1 MPTKDPARKAHFPAI
16 EKRYQKPMS
25 HWFSVMEKIKDKK
38 YPEQISHLR
47 NKYKFSQAHAN
58 ALVMYSRGSESAHR
72 FNSISDYYKSIDP
85 IQAKTIKSIF
95 KVIRTKFTAL
105 ELVLAWNHP
114 MLKLGDTYV
123 FGISTA
129 KNHILI
135 APFNATV
142 FKEFSPYFKGHKI
155 NKKTIGLPNDWQ
167 VDSKLLHKLIA
178 AAIKYAKSQ

>member
-47 NKYKFSQAHAN
+47 NKYKFSQVHAN

-72 FNSISDYYKSIDP
+72 FNSIADYYKSIDP

-178 AAIKYAKSQ
+178 AAIKYAK

>member
-1 MPTKDPARKAHFPAI
+1 MPTKDPSRKAHFPAI
-16 EKRYQKPMS
+16 EKKYGKPMK
-25 HWFSVMEKIKDKK
+25 HWFAIMEKMKEKK

-47 NKYKFSQAHAN
+47 VKYKFSQVYAN

-95 KVIRTKFTAL
+95 KVIRTKFPVL
-105 ELVLAWNHP
+105 DLVIAWNHP
-114 MLKLGDTYV
+114 MLKLGDEYI

-129 KNHILI
+129 KNHLLI

-142 FKEFSPYFKGHKI
+142 FKEFSPYFKDHKI
-155 NKKTIGLPNDWQ
+155 NKKTICLPSDWQ
-167 VDSKLLHKLIA
+167 VDSKLLLKLIA
-178 AAIKYAKSQ
+178 AAIKYAK

>member
-47 NKYKFSQAHAN
+47 NKYKFSQVHAN

-72 FNSISDYYKSIDP
+72 FNSIADYYKSIDP

-95 KVIRTKFTAL
+95 KAIRTKYPPL

-155 NKKTIGLPNDWQ
+155 NKKTIGLPNEWQ

-178 AAIKYAKSQ
+178 AAIKYAK

>member
-25 HWFSVMEKIKDKK
+25 YWFSVMEKIKDKK

-47 NKYKFSQAHAN
+47 NKYKFSQVHAN

-167 VDSKLLHKLIA
+167 VDSKLVHKLIA
-178 AAIKYAKSQ
+178 AAIKNAK

>member
-178 AAIKYAKSQ
+178 AAIKYAK

>member
-25 HWFSVMEKIKDKK
+25 YWFSVMEKIKDRK

-47 NKYKFSQAHAN
+47 NKYKFSQVHAN

-95 KVIRTKFTAL
+95 KVIRAKFPAL
-105 ELVLAWNHP
+105 QLVLAWNHP
-114 MLKLGDTYV
+114 MLKLGDKYV

-142 FKEFSPYFKGHKI
+142 FKEFSPHFKGHKI
-155 NKKTIGLPNDWQ
+155 NKKTIGLPNNWQ

-178 AAIKYAKSQ
+178 AAIKYAK

>member
-1 MPTKDPARKAHFPAI
+1 MK
-16 EKRYQKPMS
+16 
-25 HWFSVMEKIKDKK
+25 HWFAIMEKMKEKK

-47 NKYKFSQAHAN
+47 VKYKFSQVHAN

-95 KVIRTKFTAL
+95 KVIRTKFPVL
-105 ELVLAWNHP
+105 DLVIAWNHP
-114 MLKLGDTYV
+114 MLKLGDEYI

-129 KNHILI
+129 KNHLLI

-142 FKEFSPYFKGHKI
+142 FKEFSPYFKDHKI
-155 NKKTIGLPNDWQ
+155 NKKTICLPSDWQ
-167 VDSKLLHKLIA
+167 VDSKLLLKLIA
-178 AAIKYAKSQ
+178 AAIKYAK

>member
-1 MPTKDPARKAHFPAI
+1 MPTKDPSRKAHFPAI
-16 EKRYQKPMS
+16 EKKYGKPMK
-25 HWFSVMEKIKDKK
+25 HWFAIMEQVQGKK

-47 NKYKFSQAHAN
+47 VKYKFSQVHAN
-58 ALVMYSRGSESAHR
+58 ALVMYARGSESAHR

-95 KVIRTKFTAL
+95 KVIRAKFPAL
-105 ELVLAWNHP
+105 DLVIAWNHP
-114 MLKLGDTYV
+114 MLKLGDEYI

-135 APFNATV
+135 APFSATV

-155 NKKTIGLPNDWQ
+155 NKKTICLPNDWQ
-167 VDSKLLHKLIA
+167 VDSKLLVKLIA
-178 AAIKYAKSQ
+178 AAIKYAK

>member
-47 NKYKFSQAHAN
+47 NKYKFSQVHAN

-95 KVIRTKFTAL
+95 KVIRAKFTAL

-167 VDSKLLHKLIA
+167 VDSKLLLKLIA
-178 AAIKYAKSQ
+178 AAIKYAK

>member
-1 MPTKDPARKAHFPAI
+1 MPTKDPSRKAHFPAI
-16 EKRYQKPMS
+16 EKKYGKPMK
-25 HWFSVMEKIKDKK
+25 HWFTIMEKMKEKK
-38 YPEQISHLR
+38 YPEQISYLR
-47 NKYKFSQAHAN
+47 VKYKFSQVHAN

-95 KVIRTKFTAL
+95 KVIRTKFPVL
-105 ELVLAWNHP
+105 DLVIAWNHP
-114 MLKLGDTYV
+114 MLKLGDEYI
-123 FGISTA
+123 FSISTA

-142 FKEFSPYFKGHKI
+142 FKEFSPYFKDHKI

-167 VDSKLLHKLIA
+167 VDSKLLLKLIA
-178 AAIKYAKSQ
+178 AAIKYAK

>member
-1 MPTKDPARKAHFPAI
+1 MPTKDPSRKAQFPAI
-16 EKRYQKPMS
+16 EKKYGKPMK
-25 HWFSVMEKIKDKK
+25 HWFAIMEKMKEKK
-38 YPEQISHLR
+38 YPEQISYLR
-47 NKYKFSQAHAN
+47 VKYKFSQVHAN

-95 KVIRTKFTAL
+95 KVIRTRFPDL
-105 ELVLAWNHP
+105 DLVIAWNHP
-114 MLKLGDTYV
+114 MLKLGDEYI
-123 FGISTA
+123 FGVSTA

-142 FKEFSPYFKGHKI
+142 FKEFSPYFKDHKI

-167 VDSKLLHKLIA
+167 VDSKLLLKLIA
-178 AAIKYAKSQ
+178 AAIKYAK

>member
-1 MPTKDPARKAHFPAI
+1 MPTKDPSRKAQFPAI
-16 EKRYQKPMS
+16 EKKYGKPMK
-25 HWFSVMEKIKDKK
+25 HWFAIMEKMKEKK
-38 YPEQISHLR
+38 YPEQISYLR
-47 NKYKFSQAHAN
+47 VKYKFSQVHAN

-95 KVIRTKFTAL
+95 KVIRTKFPVL
-105 ELVLAWNHP
+105 DLVIAWNHP
-114 MLKLGDTYV
+114 MLKLGDEYI

-129 KNHILI
+129 KNHLLI

-142 FKEFSPYFKGHKI
+142 FKEFSPYFKDHKI

-167 VDSKLLHKLIA
+167 IDSKLLLKLIA
-178 AAIKYAKSQ
+178 AAIKYAK

>member
-25 HWFSVMEKIKDKK
+25 YWFSVMEKIKDKK

-47 NKYKFSQAHAN
+47 NKYKFSQVHAN

-72 FNSISDYYKSIDP
+72 FNSIADYYKSIDP

-95 KVIRTKFTAL
+95 KAIRTKNPAL

-142 FKEFSPYFKGHKI
+142 FNEFSPYFKGHKI

-178 AAIKYAKSQ
+178 AAIKYAK

>member
-1 MPTKDPARKAHFPAI
+1 MPTKDPSRKAHFPAI
-16 EKRYQKPMS
+16 EKKYGKQIK
-25 HWFSVMEKIKDKK
+25 HWFAIMEKMKEKK

-47 NKYKFSQAHAN
+47 VKYKFSQVHAN

-95 KVIRTKFTAL
+95 KVIRTKFPVL
-105 ELVLAWNHP
+105 DLVIAWNHP
-114 MLKLGDTYV
+114 MLKLGDEYI

-129 KNHILI
+129 KNHLLI

-142 FKEFSPYFKGHKI
+142 FKEFSPYFKDHKI

-167 VDSKLLHKLIA
+167 VDSKLLLKLIA
-178 AAIKYAKSQ
+178 AAIKYAK

>member
-1 MPTKDPARKAHFPAI
+1 MPTKDPSRKAHFPAI
-16 EKRYQKPMS
+16 EKKYGKPMK
-25 HWFSVMEKIKDKK
+25 HWFAIMEKMKEKK

-47 NKYKFSQAHAN
+47 VKYKFSQVHAN

-72 FNSISDYYKSIDP
+72 FNSISDYYKNIDP

-95 KVIRTKFTAL
+95 KVIRTRFPDL
-105 ELVLAWNHP
+105 DLVIAWNHP
-114 MLKLGDTYV
+114 MLKLGDEYI

-135 APFNATV
+135 APFNANV

-155 NKKTIGLPNDWQ
+155 NKKTICLPNDWQ
-167 VDSKLLHKLIA
+167 VDSKLLLKLIT
-178 AAIKYAKSQ
+178 AAIKYAK

>member
-25 HWFSVMEKIKDKK
+25 YWFSVMEKIKDKK

-47 NKYKFSQAHAN
+47 NKYKFSQVHAN

-178 AAIKYAKSQ
+178 AAIKNAK

>member
-47 NKYKFSQAHAN
+47 NKYKFSQVHAN

-72 FNSISDYYKSIDP
+72 FNSIADYYKSIDP

-95 KVIRTKFTAL
+95 KAIRTKNPAL

-142 FKEFSPYFKGHKI
+142 FNEFSPYFKGHKI

-178 AAIKYAKSQ
+178 AAIKYAK

>member
-1 MPTKDPARKAHFPAI
+1 
-16 EKRYQKPMS
+16 MS